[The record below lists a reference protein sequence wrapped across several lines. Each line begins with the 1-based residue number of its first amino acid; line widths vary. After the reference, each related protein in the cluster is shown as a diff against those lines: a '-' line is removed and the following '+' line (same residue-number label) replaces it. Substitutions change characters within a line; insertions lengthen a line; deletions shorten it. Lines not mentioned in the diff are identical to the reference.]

1 MLSFFPSKRK
11 EIKSPNMPSLLF
23 LSLITVIHQCIS
35 KELFAFFRL
44 TSSGILSSLQNSTCL
59 QLTLAHRFFSLS
71 IKSRTWWTY
80 LNSLTKST
88 LNGYRFQTPLQHF
101 PCAKPYTTFCN
112 RISFSSTFLINK
124 VWYLQSEGYYFPI
137 NFRYLNYVH
146 NIPFR
151 RCRTQQRK
159 KAF

>member
-1 MLSFFPSKRK
+1 
-11 EIKSPNMPSLLF
+11 MPSLLF
-23 LSLITVIHQCIS
+23 FKSYNCHPPVYFKTVCI
-35 KELFAFFRL
+35 FRL

-80 LNSLTKST
+80 LNFPLLSPPM
-88 LNGYRFQTPLQHF
+88 NGYRFQTPLQHF

-124 VWYLQSEGYYFPI
+124 VWYLQSEDIFLLI
-137 NFRYLNYVH
+137 LDTLTMSIIYLSGDAEPSNAKSILGTSASQFY
-146 NIPFR
+146 
-151 RCRTQQRK
+151 K
-159 KAF
+159 S

>member
-1 MLSFFPSKRK
+1 
-11 EIKSPNMPSLLF
+11 MPSLLF
-23 LSLITVIHQCIS
+23 FKSYNCHPPVYFITICI
-35 KELFAFFRL
+35 FRL
-44 TSSGILSSLQNSTCL
+44 TSSGSLSSLQNSTCL
-59 QLTLAHRFFSLS
+59 QLTLAHRFFSLL

-80 LNSLTKST
+80 LNFPLLSPPM
-88 LNGYRFQTPLQHF
+88 NGYRFQTPLQHF

-112 RISFSSTFLINK
+112 HISFSSTFLINK

-151 RCRTQQRK
+151 RCRTQQCK
-159 KAF
+159 KHSRHQCLTIL